1 MPDYKIATVGE
12 VEPGQGRTVKVA
24 DKQIALFNVDGEY
37 FAVDD
42 RCPHMGAELSGGVV
56 RERTVLCTW
65 HGWQFD
71 LETGSCMNIE
81 WAKLQRYPLS
91 VRGDEIVLTLEP
103 EPDPAEEPQEKIPE
117 IVWREPQGG

>member
-1 MPDYKIATVGE
+1 MPDFKIATVGE
-12 VEPGQGRTVKVA
+12 IEPGQGRTVKVA

-37 FAVDD
+37 IAVDD
-42 RCPHMGAELSGGVV
+42 RCPHMGAELSSGVV

-71 LETGSCMNIE
+71 LESGQCMNVE

-91 VRGDEIVLTLEP
+91 VQGDEIVLTLEP
-103 EPDPAEEPQEKIPE
+103 DAPPEQVDEVIPE
-117 IVWREPQGG
+117 IVWKEPQGG